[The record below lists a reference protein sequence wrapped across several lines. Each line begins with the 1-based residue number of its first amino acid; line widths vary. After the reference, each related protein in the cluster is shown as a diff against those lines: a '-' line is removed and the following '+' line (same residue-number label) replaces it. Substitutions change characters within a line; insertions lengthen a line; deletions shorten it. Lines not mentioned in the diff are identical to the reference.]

1 MSLHN
6 DDDDDDDTAVAAA
19 ATAATATAGDDD
31 DDDDDVVV
39 VVCSGRSAKS
49 GSCVC
54 RYTSNL
60 EKSVTYEGPC
70 FWTSRFTL
78 L

>member
-19 ATAATATAGDDD
+19 ATAGDD

>member
-6 DDDDDDDTAVAAA
+6 DDDDDDDTA
-19 ATAATATAGDDD
+19 AGDDDD

-39 VVCSGRSAKS
+39 VVCSGRLAKS

>member
-19 ATAATATAGDDD
+19 AAATAGD

>member
-19 ATAATATAGDDD
+19 ATAGD